1 MCFPPQQSALFRY
14 RNFQKIQKL
23 FETVSCSHFSVANV
37 LCATAACTFSRPELP
52 KVARDRQFL
61 TLLTSECASRR
72 ALFNIATSKIG
83 PRPLVFNTFH
93 LEMCFA
99 PQWPAFFQHH
109 LKFQNCSDN
118 GVFCTFWLRRVL
130 LATMPCSF
138 CASQLPKVLRAW
150 CALSILASKCAS
162 CHNIAPFQQ
171 LNFQKCLFFSHFH
184 FQMCF
189 APQRRAI
196 FDLISPD
203 SSPPAALASLLFDP
217 PEPQNIARLFYL
229 FARIDLLS
237 FESFSSLI
245 FFLLPSLLWLFP
257 PLLFHVSMLSI
268 LSEVWLPNILWQFI
282 YLKLYWYIIRIYY
295 TLCMYIYIYMYVSYI
310 ICNVTLIIYIF
321 LPYGGSSWHFKNI

>member
-1 MCFPPQQSALFRY
+1 MTQGSMWQHRSSLSLSISLSRSKSALRPPVLNTFHLEMCFPPQQRALFRY
-14 RNFQKIQKL
+14 RNFQKFQKL

-61 TLLTSECASRR
+61 TLLTSECASRHN
-72 ALFNIATSKIG
+72 AVHFFDISTSKSA

-93 LEMCFA
+93 LETCFA

-130 LATMPCSF
+130 LATIPRTF

-171 LNFQKCLFFSHFH
+171 LNFQKCSEPAVFLPFS
-184 FQMCF
+184 
-189 APQRRAI
+189 
-196 FDLISPD
+196 
-203 SSPPAALASLLFDP
+203 
-217 PEPQNIARLFYL
+217 
-229 FARIDLLS
+229 
-237 FESFSSLI
+237 
-245 FFLLPSLLWLFP
+245 
-257 PLLFHVSMLSI
+257 
-268 LSEVWLPNILWQFI
+268 LPNAL
-282 YLKLYWYIIRIYY
+282 RA
-295 TLCMYIYIYMYVSYI
+295 TTA
-310 ICNVTLIIYIF
+310 CNF
-321 LPYGGSSWHFKNI
+321 WSHLPR